1 MNRPSPTS
9 TDSSTS
15 SRGPTG
21 SASSTSESDRDQ
33 LKRIDR
39 AIASRSFAV
48 LSTCS
53 PAGFP
58 HAAGVLYDSV
68 DMILYVHT
76 MRSSRKATNVLA
88 NQRCAVVIPVRRLPV
103 GPPFTVQYQAKARVL
118 AMDQPEI
125 LALLEDGELKG
136 ISGHGALDESDGCFL
151 RIEPRGSIHSYGIGV
166 SVMGVARDPLHAGA
180 RSVTV
185 P

>member
-1 MNRPSPTS
+1 MHKQSPTS

-15 SRGPTG
+15 SLGSTG
-21 SASSTSESDRDQ
+21 ESARDQ
-33 LKRIDR
+33 LRRIDR

-53 PAGFP
+53 DADFP
-58 HAAGVLYDSV
+58 HAAGVLYDPV
-68 DMILYVHT
+68 DITLYVHT
-76 MRSSRKATNVLA
+76 MRSSRKARNVLS
-88 NQRCAVVIPVRRLPV
+88 NHRCGVVIPVRRLPV

-118 AMDQPEI
+118 AMDHPEI
-125 LALLEDGELKG
+125 LALLADGRLKG
-136 ISGHGALDESDGCFL
+136 ISGHGALQEPDGCFL
-151 RIEPRGSIHSYGIGV
+151 RIDPRGSIHTYGIGV

-180 RSVTV
+180 RSVAL